1 MKPFTLIALVL
12 LTIPIPTLA
21 SESYWNTVDRLNR
34 RTCPSTQCGVVGR
47 LFFREGATVYEV
59 RNGWARI
66 TPAYNASC
74 KNGHSEYVDSGNSA
88 CLASNGIQGGK
99 FSEWVAF
106 KYLSKNRPP
115 DPAGDETGLA
125 GILGKSDDYH
135 LYKDQFLKTAS
146 ALISQ
151 KICTL
156 KDFQE
161 GWGFTKSTKYPNQPV
176 YFTYCGGMH
185 KRNKIHLNVQSGK
198 IFR

>member
-1 MKPFTLIALVL
+1 MKPFTLIALVGL
-12 LTIPIPTLA
+12 IIPIPILA

-59 RNGWARI
+59 KNGWARI

-88 CLASNGIQGGK
+88 CIASNGIHGGK

-115 DPAGDETGLA
+115 DPAEDETGLTQMP
-125 GILGKSDDYH
+125 LV
-135 LYKDQFLKTAS
+135 
-146 ALISQ
+146 LICHSQ
-151 KICTL
+151 KMVLIAAYPLTRIIQSPL
-156 KDFQE
+156 RMVQLDIDFQRRPPR
-161 GWGFTKSTKYPNQPV
+161 TQ
-176 YFTYCGGMH
+176 
-185 KRNKIHLNVQSGK
+185 
-198 IFR
+198 